1 MLRWIW
7 SPGQSSDPMQR
18 QHTFTPTFKRK
29 IFRQIFLSFLLSLLF
44 LIILYAMAT
53 FPMQKD
59 TLIEVMHSE
68 AKTLANSIALVCEDA
83 MVNDD
88 DSFIVEHNLAVIAKN
103 PKIYNITVTKRDGT
117 IIKTE
122 KEKWQLLDKLP
133 QQLVA
138 FQKKHEMYAIIEDN
152 MIGQKVFHYA
162 TPVKISGIDW
172 GWIHIDFSL
181 AQYTQNIHTMYLF
194 LLYLTM
200 GSVVIILVVSYL
212 LARYILVPL
221 LDLTDTAKKVARGDL
236 NVTVPIRRNDEIGDL
251 AKDFNIMIKNLA
263 ISEEKLR
270 RSHDELE
277 KRVEERTRELAE
289 KSNELEEL
297 NKNLDKRVKE
307 ESEKSRK
314 NEQLLIQQ
322 SRQAAMGEM
331 IGNIAHQWRQPL
343 NALGLVLQNIY
354 FNYQMDELDDEFME
368 KSIDK
373 GKKLTTAMS
382 KTIDDFR
389 DFFKPNKLREQFKV
403 SDIVHSTIDLVDAS
417 FRNHNIILETELDN
431 TLHLEGYPSEFS
443 QVVLNILSNAK
454 DALLQEDPLQKRVT
468 IKSYCKEDEMF
479 LEIADNAGGIP
490 EGVIER
496 IFDPYFTTKEEGKG
510 TGIGLYMSKT
520 IIEQNMNG
528 RLQVQNSQEGAH
540 FIIRFALHKKRAD
553 ADIENNQTAKATI

>member
-1 MLRWIW
+1 
-7 SPGQSSDPMQR
+7 MQR
-18 QHTFTPTFKRK
+18 RHTFTSTFGRK
-29 IFRQIFLSFLLSLLF
+29 IFRQIFFSFLLSLLF
-44 LIILYAMAT
+44 LIILYAAVT

-59 TLIEVMHSE
+59 SLIEVMHSE

-122 KEKWQLLDKLP
+122 KEKWQLLEKLP
-133 QQLVA
+133 QQLAA
-138 FQKKHEMYAIIEDN
+138 FQKRDEMYAIIEDDT
-152 MIGQKVFHYA
+152 IGQKVFQY
-162 TPVKISGIDW
+162 TIPVKISGIDW

-181 AQYTQNIHTMYLF
+181 AQYNRNIRTMYLF

-200 GSVVIILVVSYL
+200 ASVVIILAVSYL

-221 LDLTDTAKKVARGDL
+221 LELTDTAKKVAKGDL
-236 NVTVPIRRNDEIGDL
+236 NVTVPIRRDDEIGDL
-251 AKDFNIMIKNLA
+251 ARDFNIMIKNLA
-263 ISEEKLR
+263 ISKEKLR

-277 KRVEERTRELAE
+277 KRVEERTRALAE
-289 KSNELEEL
+289 KSKELEEL

-354 FNYQMDELDDEFME
+354 FSYQMDELDDEFME

-373 GKKLTTAMS
+373 GKMLTASMS

-389 DFFKPNKLREQFKV
+389 DFFKPNKLKERFNISTVIKNTTDLLEA
-403 SDIVHSTIDLVDAS
+403 SYANNNITLETDLDETITID
-417 FRNHNIILETELDN
+417 
-431 TLHLEGYPSEFS
+431 GYPSEFS
-443 QVVLNILSNAK
+443 QVILNILSNAK
-454 DALLQEDPLQKRVT
+454 DALIEHKERDRVVS
-468 IKSYCKEDEMF
+468 IKAKSDGDEAVIMI
-479 LEIADNAGGIP
+479 EDNAGGIP
-490 EGVIER
+490 EKIIEK

-520 IIEQNMNG
+520 IIENNMGGKLIVKNG
-528 RLQVQNSQEGAH
+528 KNGAV
-540 FIIRFALHKKRAD
+540 FTIILK
-553 ADIENNQTAKATI
+553 EPSC